1 MSGAASLKVAVVTG
15 VELSLVKPVD
25 AVEGHCPAAR

>member
-1 MSGAASLKVAVVTG
+1 MRGAASAKVPVVTG
-15 VELSLVKPVD
+15 VELSLVKPVG